1 MYVSGVSSPGPGRGE
16 GTSEE
21 GPYTPALLRHTF
33 LREVHPESPAGAEPT
48 IMSEPILDFEAL
60 EAMTNPAEVEALAEP
75 LKRLEKDTDILLFI
89 APGCTACPHQIR
101 AVATLT
107 LASPRIAVEIVDATQ
122 EPDFAAQYGIRS
134 VPTTVVD
141 DELIMVGVIP
151 APELALR
158 ILAQQG
164 PDRDKVVFSALV
176 ESGRFSD
183 AAAHIWEGHGVDA
196 FAALWAESTMEQ
208 RMNLLLVAEEALA
221 AEEACLDG
229 LVPTL
234 EAGLKGEGPLA
245 QDPSR
250 RGDTADLLG
259 RIGHPDV
266 RPLLESLAGDP
277 NSEVAEA
284 AREALEELGE
294 FDA

>member
-1 MYVSGVSSPGPGRGE
+1 
-16 GTSEE
+16 
-21 GPYTPALLRHTF
+21 
-33 LREVHPESPAGAEPT
+33 
-48 IMSEPILDFEAL
+48 MSEPILDFEAL
-60 EAMTNPAEVEALAEP
+60 EAMTNPAEVEALEEP
-75 LKRLEKDTDILLFI
+75 LKRLTRDTDILLFI
-89 APGCTACPHQIR
+89 APGCRVCPHQIK

-141 DELIMVGVIP
+141 DELIMVGIIP

-183 AAAHIWEGHGVDA
+183 AAAHIWDGHGVRA
-196 FAALWAESTMEQ
+196 FAELWAVSTMEQ
-208 RMNLLLVAEEALA
+208 RMNLFLVAEEALG
-221 AEEACLDG
+221 AEEDCMDE
-229 LVPTL
+229 LVPIL
-234 EAGLKGEGPLA
+234 KAGLEGEGPLA
-245 QDPSR
+245 EDPSR

-266 RPLLESLAGDP
+266 RPLLELLRNDP
-277 NSEVAEA
+277 NGEVAEA
-284 AREALEELGE
+284 ARDALEDLGE